1 MKSLLFCLSFLL
13 YSTFSIGQSDGFY
26 FQSTSTSPFEN
37 YTAEEVAR
45 RAPST
50 ETSDENQFIFAL
62 KDGLLLHITATESQ
76 IYMLTSIVQEEGVY
90 VIEALSGLSGNKYYY
105 YIDDSG
111 YKPVLAMLT
120 DIRDDKMSG
129 LRYNNLKTKTFKPFR
144 QY

>member
-1 MKSLLFCLSFLL
+1 MKSLLFCLSLL
-13 YSTFSIGQSDGFY
+13 FYGSLSIGQADGFY

-50 ETSDENQFIFAL
+50 ETSDENQFVFAL

-76 IYMLTSIVQEEGVY
+76 IYMLTSIVYENDVY

-105 YIDDSG
+105 YIDNSG
-111 YKPVLAMLT
+111 YKPVFAMLA
-120 DIRDDKMSG
+120 DIKNDKMSG
-129 LRYNNLKTKTFKPFR
+129 LRYNNISTKAFKPFR